1 MASDPVER
9 RLAAILAAD
18 VVGFSRLVG
27 VDEEGTIARLNVL
40 RREVIDPSIAGHNG
54 RIVKTTGDGVLVEFA
69 SVVDAVRSA
78 VEIQRSV
85 AARNAD
91 LPEAHRITFRVGVNL
106 GDIVVQ
112 DDDILGDGV
121 NVAARLEG
129 LAEPGGICIPRKVYD
144 EVRNKLDVGY
154 EFIGEQNVKN
164 IETAI
169 PVYRVL
175 LGPEAA
181 GQVTGEGRPQRRQR
195 QTGLIAAVA
204 FVLVT
209 LIVAVFWWRPWEP
222 ASEPIVTPQTGK
234 PSIAVLPFENMSDDP
249 AQEYF
254 ADGMAE
260 DIITDLS
267 KLSALFVVPG
277 DSSFRFKGRSVDIK
291 RIGRELG
298 VKYLLEGSVRRA
310 GDQMRVNAQLIDA
323 ETGGQIWAE
332 RYDGKLADT
341 FALQDKVTGRI
352 IEALSIKLGA
362 DEKAKLADHGTNNFE
377 AHDAFLKGQSF
388 ARQYTPEGYTLAIK
402 EFERALDIDP
412 NYARAAEAIK
422 QARYIRENSGL
433 Q

>member
-40 RREVIDPSIAGHNG
+40 RREIIDPNIAAHHG
-54 RIVKTTGDGVLVEFA
+54 RIVKTTGDGVLVEFP

-78 VEIQRSV
+78 VEVQREV
-85 AARNAD
+85 ATRNID
-91 LPEAHRITFRVGVNL
+91 LPEDRRIEFRIGVNL

-129 LAEPGGICIPRKVYD
+129 LAEPGGICIPRKVFD

-154 EFIGEQNVKN
+154 AFIGEQKVKN

-175 LGPEAA
+175 LAQEAA
-181 GQVTGEGRPQRRQR
+181 GRVIGEGRPQSR
-195 QTGLIAAVA
+195 TPLFGATALALII
-204 FVLVT
+204 
-209 LIVAVFWWRPWEP
+209 LIVAAFWWRPWAP
-222 ASEPIVTPQTGK
+222 APVEPIAAPQADK
-234 PSIAVLPFENMSDDP
+234 PSIAVMPFINMSGDP

-277 DSSFRFKGRSVDIK
+277 TSSFQYKGRTVDIK
-291 RIGRELG
+291 QIGRELG

-310 GDQMRVNAQLIDA
+310 GDQARINAQLIDA

-377 AHDAFLKGQSF
+377 AHDTFLKGQSY
-388 ARQYTPEGYTLAIK
+388 ARQYTAEGFALAI
-402 EFERALDIDP
+402 EQYERALDIDP
-412 NYARAAEAIK
+412 NYTRAAEAIK
-422 QARYIRENSGL
+422 QARYIQENSGL